1 MYVTEVCEVV
11 SSALNITARS
21 TIAVLPI
28 SRWRAS
34 LTKRELVS
42 RIIQRYKPPEHALC
56 AVPLIYVIIQ
66 GYAQSSLQ
74 TICELAVR
82 IFRSA

>member
-1 MYVTEVCEVV
+1 MYVAKVCKVV

-21 TIAVLPI
+21 TIPVLPI

-34 LTKRELVS
+34 LAKRELES
-42 RIIQRYKPPEHALC
+42 QIIQRYKPPEHVFC
-56 AVPLIYVIIQ
+56 EVPLMYVVLR
-66 GYAQSSLQ
+66 GYARSSLQ

-82 IFRSA
+82 IFRSE